1 MITHKKRKN
10 SDKWYF
16 PYLNLLVLVIIIS
29 SFVAMNL
36 KVTESHMMMSQD
48 TDIAAQTQSQ
58 DVNISGEWVGTT
70 TEDYG
75 DEALYDYRVVF
86 EQDGDDLTGMLYLT
100 RNHEMAIYT
109 ETRFEGW
116 VNGDTIFYSSQEIL
130 LIENATRD
138 QLCLV
143 DTTVEY
149 EIING
154 QETLIGTWQGQDN
167 QHPGCDVITGRTIL
181 IRQPE

>member
-1 MITHKKRKN
+1 MITHRSAIHQK
-10 SDKWYF
+10 
-16 PYLNLLVLVIIIS
+16 LLTGFLATVLVIAGIIAGMRFAGS
-29 SFVAMNL
+29 ENASTV
-36 KVTESHMMMSQD
+36 ESDAAIDNSA
-48 TDIAAQTQSQ
+48 DI
-58 DVNISGEWVGTT
+58 DINIEGEWVGTT

-86 EQDGDDLTGMLYLT
+86 EQDGDDLTGTLYLT
-100 RNHEMAIYT
+100 RSHEVAIYT

-116 VNGDTIFYSSQEIL
+116 VRGDTVFYSSQEIMV
-130 LIENATRD
+130 IENASHE

-149 EIING
+149 QVIDG
-154 QETLIGTWQGQDN
+154 QETMIGTWEGQSD
-167 QHPGCDVITGRTIL
+167 QQPGCDVISGRVVL